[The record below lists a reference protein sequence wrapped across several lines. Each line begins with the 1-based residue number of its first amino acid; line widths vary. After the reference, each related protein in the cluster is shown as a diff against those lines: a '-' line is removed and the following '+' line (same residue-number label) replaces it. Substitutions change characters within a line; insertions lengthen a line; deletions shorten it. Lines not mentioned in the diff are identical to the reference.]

1 MKEVFT
7 KGFWQGVK
15 KTFDEALEGTTPV
28 ETASQIPDEDKPRD
42 SSGSETP
49 LSPSVSSEQQ

>member
-15 KTFDEALEGTTPV
+15 KTFDEALEGTTPA
-28 ETASQIPDEDKPRD
+28 ETATQTPAEDKPRD
-42 SSGSETP
+42 SSGSDTP
-49 LSPSVSSEQQ
+49 RSPSLSSEQE

>member
-15 KTFDEALEGTTPV
+15 KTFDDALEGTTPA
-28 ETASQIPDEDKPRD
+28 EPASQVPVEDKPRD
-42 SSGSETP
+42 SSGSDSP
-49 LSPSVSSEQQ
+49 QSPSVTGERQ